1 MIDWSAGQF
10 NFKGTPSQEELKT
23 TFLSLM
29 LSSITLTSQS
39 YFKLIIDIFRPKLCQ
54 KENKGKIP

>member
-1 MIDWSAGQF
+1 MINWSAGQF

-39 YFKLIIDIFRPKLCQ
+39 YFKLIFFLSFSQ
-54 KENKGKIP
+54 KYAKINTGKIP